1 MLAKASNLSAWS
13 ILAAVREDPEILRK
27 SQQRRGLDTTIV
39 DEAVQLDEAWRK
51 TRTELADFQRQRN
64 QIAKEIGKTKKKTQ
78 RETLIKKSKQL
89 SEKVAAGEQRLAELE
104 KQRMDALRGIA
115 NIVHE
120 SVPDGMDETEAK
132 PIKYIGKPRVWKEHI
147 DQFLAATQGLK
158 VDYEITDSQP
168 KSHYDISEESGLIDT
183 TRAAK
188 VAGSRF
194 YYLIDDIVWLDLSLA
209 LYALDNITKHGF
221 TPLLPP
227 NMLNLAAYSGVTDIS
242 AFEDSLYKLEDQDLY
257 LIATSEHPIAAQYMS
272 EVLEINELPLR
283 FAGYS
288 PCYRKEAG
296 AHGKDTKGIFRV
308 HQFSKVEMFVFCLP
322 EESWTW
328 IDKMI
333 AIEEE
338 IWKPLG
344 IPFRIVILPSGD
356 FSRVA
361 SKTYDLELWM
371 PSQGRYREFVSCSN
385 CTDYQSFR
393 LDTRFA
399 ESRGHPTKGFVH
411 TLNSTVIA
419 TTRSITAILEN
430 NLREDG
436 RILIPRP
443 LQSYLK
449 PIQSAPDK
457 YITPAHLKKEK
468 D

>member
-1 MLAKASNLSAWS
+1 MSAWS
-13 ILAAVREDPEILRK
+13 ILTAVREDPEILRK
-27 SQQRRGLDTTIV
+27 SQRRRGLDIAVV

-51 TRTELADFQRQRN
+51 TRTDLAEFQRERN
-64 QIAKEIGKTKKKTQ
+64 QIAKEIGKTKDKAK
-78 RETLIKKSKQL
+78 RDRLIKKSKQL
-89 SEKVAAGEQRLAELE
+89 SEKVSSGEQQLTKLE
-104 KQRMDALRGIA
+104 KQRMEALRSIA

-120 SVPDGMDETEAK
+120 SVPDGTDETEAK
-132 PIKYIGKPRVWKEHI
+132 PVKYIGKPRVWKEHV
-147 DQFLAATQGLK
+147 DQFVEAAQGLK
-158 VDYEITDSQP
+158 VEYETIDTLP
-168 KSHYDISEESGLIDT
+168 KSHYDISEEIGLIDT
-183 TRAAK
+183 VRAAK

-194 YYLIDDIVWLDLSLA
+194 YYLIDDIVWLDLGLA

-221 TPLLPP
+221 KPIIPP
-227 NMLNLAAYSGVTDIS
+227 NMLNHAAYSGVTDIT

-257 LIATSEHPIAAQYMS
+257 LIATSEHPIAAQYMN
-272 EVLEINELPLR
+272 EVLEIEELPLK

-322 EESWTW
+322 EDSWKW
-328 IDKMI
+328 IEKMI
-333 AIEEE
+333 AIEEK
-338 IWKPLG
+338 IWTPLE

-385 CTDYQSFR
+385 CTDYQAYR
-393 LDTRFA
+393 LNARFA
-399 ESRGHPTKGFVH
+399 ETRGHPTKGFVH

-430 NLREDG
+430 NLQDDG
-436 RILIPRP
+436 RILIPKP
-443 LQSYLK
+443 LQPYLK
-449 PIQSAPDK
+449 PIESAPDK
-457 YITPAHLKKEK
+457 YIIPAHLKK
-468 D
+468 